1 LIRLFASIR
10 LRRRSREQRGRHSQ
24 SVALDYVVRGAVQ
37 MQRPAV
43 CFSART
49 KSSAPPGQS
58 PGGAEDFVLADH
70 SQLHRCA
77 EDVVLRAAVQLTMS
91 SIRPRRGE
99 VEERCG
105 EKFFNNSLK
114 INNQKITFL
123 KQVDYVEFPKNHF
136 LFIHHIQKRTRE
148 LFYKKKK

>member
-24 SVALDYVVRGAVQ
+24 SVALDYVVRG
-37 MQRPAV
+37 
-43 CFSART
+43 
-49 KSSAPPGQS
+49 
-58 PGGAEDFVLADH
+58 
-70 SQLHRCA
+70 
-77 EDVVLRAAVQLTMS
+77 AVQLTMS